1 MYFAKGLESSAPT
14 MNEESKM
21 PTVHNQREV
30 QRKWRVRGDTQT
42 SSAGVNEEQE
52 QEPRGEGGRPQR
64 ERRGDSGTPLGRS
77 HEGGGEGVVADLTMI
92 SLVLRF
98 QSPEV
103 SGRWFV

>member
-1 MYFAKGLESSAPT
+1 M
-14 MNEESKM
+14 
-21 PTVHNQREV
+21 
-30 QRKWRVRGDTQT
+30 RGRGGELNLM
-42 SSAGVNEEQE
+42 SGVNDKRK
-52 QEPRGEGGRPQR
+52 QEPHRGGGRPQR